1 MLNNDQTRDKLQ
13 YILGTLHD
21 GETGYREAAE
31 NATDPQL
38 RSMLTNFGEE
48 RSRLAG
54 QIETVIAQMGATPR
68 EHGSAGAALHRA
80 WLNVRDAVTGHDDYA
95 VVAEAE
101 RGEDAAVQNYQDVL
115 KEDLPLEVKSLLEQ
129 QYSVVRANHD
139 RVSALKNSMEAT
151 RNLKG

>member
-1 MLNNDQTRDKLQ
+1 MLNPEQTRDKLQ

-38 RSMLTNFGEE
+38 KSMLSDLGAK
-48 RSRLAG
+48 RSELAG
-54 QIETVIAQMGATPR
+54 QIETVILNMGEKPR

-80 WLNVRDAVTGHDDYA
+80 WLNVRDAVTGRDDYA

-101 RGEDAAVQNYQDVL
+101 RGEDVAVQNYQDVL
-115 KEDLPLEVKSLLEQ
+115 QDDLPLEVKALLEQ
-129 QYSVVRANHD
+129 QYSVVKANHD